1 MPTSRLA
8 SFGGWFIIAIALMFG
23 AGTLYSTYT
32 ISKFHDR
39 IEHLESEGELVSLD
53 ELIYKVET
61 ETDDAIY
68 YLDKIAAMEI
78 DYSIIPR
85 DEDGEILTDEQSLAL
100 FEKFEKENQQFFEI
114 IELAVNAPEAS
125 IRIPRTG
132 DFDLEVHQMEE
143 ALEWKLHALIGK
155 NDGQSACEVAI
166 EIMQLAEKIDGPF
179 LMKSLLAMAF
189 RVQTQRAIYKIATTG
204 LLDSVDSSTLDRIND
219 LLESADPMASYVGA
233 IKAERSAAIY
243 HLLNSDYSR
252 EYKLE
257 QSRLAKL
264 TMKIPSGQVILAGNT
279 LLNQLG
285 QAIENGQQPLTT
297 DIALDKFEYD
307 WNTVVAFGGDVA
319 SAFNKLRD
327 QFGGEVAMNR
337 VLRILLAFHT
347 ADDAADR
354 DSWSPEYLQSIG
366 VPKDFTIDPYTGDPM
381 TIKRVNNQWLVYSCG
396 YDHTD
401 DGGDCELDLRYGF
414 DIPCEE

>member
-125 IRIPRTG
+125 IRIPRT
-132 DFDLEVHQMEE
+132 
-143 ALEWKLHALIGK
+143 
-155 NDGQSACEVAI
+155 C
-166 EIMQLAEKIDGPF
+166 
-179 LMKSLLAMAF
+179 LLY
-189 RVQTQRAIYKIATTG
+189 T
-204 LLDSVDSSTLDRIND
+204 S
-219 LLESADPMASYVGA
+219 
-233 IKAERSAAIY
+233 
-243 HLLNSDYSR
+243 
-252 EYKLE
+252 
-257 QSRLAKL
+257 
-264 TMKIPSGQVILAGNT
+264 PS
-279 LLNQLG
+279 
-285 QAIENGQQPLTT
+285 P
-297 DIALDKFEYD
+297 
-307 WNTVVAFGGDVA
+307 
-319 SAFNKLRD
+319 RD
-327 QFGGEVAMNR
+327 QRGSRMPSSA
-337 VLRILLAFHT
+337 
-347 ADDAADR
+347 
-354 DSWSPEYLQSIG
+354 
-366 VPKDFTIDPYTGDPM
+366 
-381 TIKRVNNQWLVYSCG
+381 
-396 YDHTD
+396 
-401 DGGDCELDLRYGF
+401 
-414 DIPCEE
+414 